1 MIRKEVRGLGQ
12 AKPNQDP
19 NAFVGRT
26 EDGIGVYTHATERFK
41 TISLH
46 AVWMAPLKEATASVT
61 ALVPS
66 VLRRGSR
73 RWPDW
78 RSMEMRLDELYGAAF
93 RAGVEKVGDQQM
105 LSGHLDIPDGRFLPG
120 HPDTLSAGIEFL
132 NHVMADPHLVGG
144 TFSADA
150 VAQEKETLTRRIQG
164 VINDK
169 AQFATLRLMQVMAEG
184 RPFGL
189 SRLGTVEEVAAITPE
204 AVTERYREVSRKAPL
219 LFFGVG
225 ALDEAALD
233 KAVRQTWQPRPADA
247 RIPVIEAV
255 QGLHQRKLVVE
266 EQEVNQGKL
275 NLGYT
280 VGPRLADR
288 DYPALMMYA
297 GVLGGF
303 SHSKLFV
310 NVRERASLAYYA
322 YARVDGV
329 LGLMHVGAGIEFK
342 DFEAAMR
349 IIEEQGA
356 DMAAGHITE
365 QEMDY
370 TRRGYVNSLKT
381 TEDAPGSL
389 MSIQLQRLLMEGG
402 LLPADLIAAL
412 ERVTVADIVRVA
424 QTVSLD
430 TVYFLTAKGEGHDVR
445 LPLS

>member
-1 MIRKEVRGLGQ
+1 MGEGVRGLGQ
-12 AKPNQDP
+12 DKPNHDP
-19 NAFVGRT
+19 NAFVGGT
-26 EDGIGVYTHATERFK
+26 EHGIGVYTQATDRFK

-46 AVWMAPLKEATASVT
+46 AVWLTTLTEGAASVT

-66 VLRRGSR
+66 LLRRGAR

-78 RSMEMRLDELYGAAF
+78 RSMEMRLEELYGAAF
-93 RAGVEKVGDQQM
+93 RAAVEKVGDQQ
-105 LSGHLDIPDGRFLPG
+105 LVSCHLEIPDGRFLPG

-132 NHVMADPHLVGG
+132 NHVMSEPHLVDG
-144 TFSADA
+144 TFPAEA

-164 VINDK
+164 IINDK
-169 AQFATLRLMQVMAEG
+169 AQYATMRLMQVMAEG

-189 SRLGTVEEVAAITPE
+189 SRYGRVEDVAALTPRM
-204 AVTERYREVSRKAPL
+204 VTERYREVSREAPL

-225 ALDEAALD
+225 ALDAAALER
-233 KAVRQTWQPRPADA
+233 AVRQTWQSRPADVGMPPMA
-247 RIPVIEAV
+247 PVP
-255 QGLHQRKLVVE
+255 GLHQRKLVVD

-280 VGPRLADR
+280 TGARLPDR

-297 GVLGGF
+297 GILGGF

-310 NVRERASLAYYA
+310 NVREKASLAYYA

-329 LGLMHVGAGIEFK
+329 LGLMHIGAGIEFK
-342 DFEAAMR
+342 DFSEAMR
-349 IIEEQGA
+349 IIEQQVA

-365 QEMDY
+365 QEMDF
-370 TRRGYVNSLKT
+370 TRRGYVTSLKT

-389 MSIQLQRLLMEGG
+389 IGMQMQRLLMGGG
-402 LLPADLIAAL
+402 LLPGDLIPAL
-412 ERVTVADIVRVA
+412 ERVTIRDITRVA
-424 QTVSLD
+424 ESVSLD